1 MEYYFRLTR
10 IDGKK
15 VVIPRSEIVSVVA
28 GNACTDIETSKIL
41 IQVKEDLLEIET
53 MIEYT
58 GVTIL
63 DTELMEEF
71 DKLPF

>member
-15 VVIPRSEIVSVVA
+15 VVIPRSEIISVVA
-28 GNACTDIETSKIL
+28 GNACTDIETSKTL
-41 IQVKEDLLEIET
+41 IQVKEDLLEVET

-63 DTELMEEF
+63 DTEIMANIDE
-71 DKLPF
+71 LPF

>member
-28 GNACTDIETSKIL
+28 GNACTDIETSKTT
-41 IQVKEDLLEIET
+41 IQVKEDLLEVET
-53 MIEYT
+53 MIEHT

>member
-53 MIEYT
+53 MIEHT

>member
-53 MIEYT
+53 MIEHT

-63 DTELMEEF
+63 DTELMAEF

>member
-10 IDGKK
+10 IDNQK
-15 VVIPRSEIVSVVA
+15 VLIPRNEIVSIVA
-28 GNACTDIETSKIL
+28 GNACTDIETSKTI
-41 IQVKEDLLEIET
+41 IQVKEDLLEIEA
-53 MIEYT
+53 MIEHT

-63 DTELMEEF
+63 DTELMVEF

>member
-10 IDGKK
+10 IDNQK
-15 VVIPRSEIVSVVA
+15 VLIPRDEIISIVA
-28 GNACTDIETSKIL
+28 GNACTDIETSKTV

-63 DTELMEEF
+63 DTELMAEF

>member
-1 MEYYFRLTR
+1 MNYYFRLTR
-10 IDGKK
+10 IDNQK
-15 VVIPRSEIVSVVA
+15 VLIPRDEIISIVA
-28 GNACTDIETSKIL
+28 GNACTNIETSKTV

-53 MIEYT
+53 MIEHT

-63 DTELMEEF
+63 DTELMAEF

>member
-15 VVIPRSEIVSVVA
+15 VVIPRREIISVVA
-28 GNACTDIETSKIL
+28 GNACTDIETSKTL

-53 MIEYT
+53 MIEHT
-58 GVTIL
+58 GVMIL
-63 DTELMEEF
+63 DTEIMNNIDE
-71 DKLPF
+71 LPF

>member
-15 VVIPRSEIVSVVA
+15 VVIPRNEIISVVA
-28 GNACTDIETSKIL
+28 GNACTDIETSKTL

-53 MIEYT
+53 MIEHT
-58 GVTIL
+58 GAMIL
-63 DTELMEEF
+63 DTEIMTNIDE
-71 DKLPF
+71 LPF

>member
-15 VVIPRSEIVSVVA
+15 VVIPRSEIISIVA
-28 GNACTDIETSKIL
+28 GNACTDIETSKTL

-53 MIEYT
+53 MIEHT
-58 GVTIL
+58 GVMIL
-63 DTELMEEF
+63 DTEIMTNIDE
-71 DKLPF
+71 LPF

>member
-15 VVIPRSEIVSVVA
+15 VLIPRNEIISIVA
-28 GNACTDIETSKIL
+28 GNACTNIETSKTL
-41 IQVKEDLLEIET
+41 IQVKEDLLEVETLIEH
-53 MIEYT
+53 T

-63 DTELMEEF
+63 DTELIREF

>member
-1 MEYYFRLTR
+1 MNYYFRLTR
-10 IDGKK
+10 IDNQK
-15 VVIPRSEIVSVVA
+15 VLIPRDEIISIVA
-28 GNACTDIETSKIL
+28 GNACTDIETSKTV

-63 DTELMEEF
+63 DTELMAEF

>member
-41 IQVKEDLLEIET
+41 IQVKEDLLEVET
-53 MIEYT
+53 MIEHT

-63 DTELMEEF
+63 DTKIMANIDE
-71 DKLPF
+71 LPF

>member
-15 VVIPRSEIVSVVA
+15 VVIPRSEIISIVA
-28 GNACTDIETSKIL
+28 GNACTDIETSKTL
-41 IQVKEDLLEIET
+41 IQVKEDLLEVET
-53 MIEYT
+53 MIEHT

-63 DTELMEEF
+63 DTDIMTNIDE
-71 DKLPF
+71 LPF